1 MDTFVHYAKPI
12 IHALTLLWRQGTAEW
27 AHQEI
32 VLNEDG
38 KYYALVQICVS
49 SSHREKKIDP
59 VVVKASKK
67 LQKVMKRSLEKED
80 FLTIFF
86 GPASDQIEVRNMEI
100 RLRSGNPHTSKNVI
114 IYSKPMLMAST
125 IQLIPVGLEIMTHT
139 FIIFEFAESRN
150 FQKSSVY

>member
-1 MDTFVHYAKPI
+1 MHSQ
-12 IHALTLLWRQGTAEW
+12 LLLWRQGTAEW

-32 VLNEDG
+32 VLNEDRQF
-38 KYYALVQICVS
+38 YVLVQIREV

-67 LQKVMKRSLEKED
+67 LQKVMKRSLEKD
-80 FLTIFF
+80 AFLTTFF
-86 GPASDQIEVRNMEI
+86 GPASDQIEVRNMEV
-100 RLRSGNPHTSKNVI
+100 RLRAGNQHTSKNVI

-125 IQLIPVGLEIMTHT
+125 IQLIPVGSEIMTHA

-150 FQKSSVY
+150 FQMSSVC

>member
-1 MDTFVHYAKPI
+1 MYVCKRPI
-12 IHALTLLWRQGTAEW
+12 IHTLNKVLLWRQGTAEW

-32 VLNEDG
+32 VLNEDR
-38 KYYALVQICVS
+38 KYYVLVQIREV

-67 LQKVMKRSLEKED
+67 LQKVMKSSLEKD
-80 FLTIFF
+80 AFLTTFF

-114 IYSKPMLMAST
+114 IYSKPMLMAWT
-125 IQLIPVGLEIMTHT
+125 IQLIPVGLQIMTHA
-139 FIIFEFAESRN
+139 FIIFEFAESRH
-150 FQKSSVY
+150 FQMSSVY